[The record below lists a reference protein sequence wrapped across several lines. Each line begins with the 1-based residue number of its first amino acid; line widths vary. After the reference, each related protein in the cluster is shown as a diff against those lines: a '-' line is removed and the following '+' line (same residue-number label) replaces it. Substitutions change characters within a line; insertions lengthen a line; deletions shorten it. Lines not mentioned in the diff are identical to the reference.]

1 MPSFGQEKR
10 IIDYLYGLMKGFVR
24 LILGVCFVMAWQGI
38 AAQTFRG
45 GFEAGVTA
53 SEVSGDDAGG
63 PDKLGWYALV
73 FTNTDVHSHARLQ
86 LELMYIQKGSRAYHE
101 PWDEEHANKL
111 HGYFPAGSPWK
122 EDDPI
127 EPDPSGYRDYRFNL
141 HYVEVPLLLQFDFSP
156 LTRLPYV
163 EHMSGEFG
171 VSASVVVGHFE
182 ENEGMDVT
190 DLMAELRPFKAA
202 ELNLL
207 AGLYLPI
214 SDGLRFH
221 MRFSQ
226 GITPLR
232 TRYGKDEISCAGTFE
247 CYRKR
252 HQFNTV
258 WSFGLS
264 YTFLMRQPF

>member
-1 MPSFGQEKR
+1 MLLCLFP
-10 IIDYLYGLMKGFVR
+10 
-24 LILGVCFVMAWQGI
+24 VMMWQNL

-63 PDKLGWYALV
+63 PDKLGWYASV
-73 FTNTDVHSHARLQ
+73 FTNTDLQPFVRLQ
-86 LELMYIQKGSRAYHE
+86 LELMYIQKGSRAYHD
-101 PWDEEHANKL
+101 PWDEEHMNKL
-111 HGYFPAGSPWK
+111 HGYLPPFSPVK

-127 EPDPSGYRDYRFNL
+127 EPDPSGYRDYRFHL
-141 HYVEVPLLLQFDFSP
+141 HYVEIPLILQFDFSP
-156 LTRLPYV
+156 ITRLPYV
-163 EHMSGEFG
+163 ESMSGEAG
-171 VSASVVVGHFE
+171 LSASVLVGHFE
-182 ENEGMDVT
+182 ENEGLPVT
-190 DLMAELRPFKAA
+190 ELMAELRPFKAA

-226 GITPLR
+226 GVTPVR
-232 TRYGKDEISCAGTFE
+232 TRFSKSEIACANALE

-264 YTFLMRQPF
+264 YTFPFGDAL